1 MRLRRAVKCTVHLLL
16 RGVLRALRM
25 WELLYNPTWYLKLCG
40 VMSERILKVDDKGRI
55 LLPIDVRRRLGIKRA
70 VKARVEDDKVIL
82 VPVEDPLNSLLKIV
96 VKGVEDVE
104 KEIEE
109 LRRASERALAREAE

>member
-1 MRLRRAVKCTVHLLL
+1 
-16 RGVLRALRM
+16 M